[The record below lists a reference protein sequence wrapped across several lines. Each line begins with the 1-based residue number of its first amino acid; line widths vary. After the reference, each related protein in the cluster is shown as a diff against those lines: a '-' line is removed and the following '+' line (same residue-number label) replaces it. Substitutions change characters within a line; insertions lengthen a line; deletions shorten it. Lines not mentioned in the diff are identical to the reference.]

1 MLKTLTFSAFLCL
14 AALGASAQY
23 TNSPN
28 GVPPLEKMAPYT
40 GGASLPMP
48 SYIAKA
54 FSKGGHTI
62 SGKPAKNYWENHGR
76 YDIAINVNP
85 PHSTVRGVEHI
96 TYFNN
101 SPDKMDSL
109 NWKLIVNNHR
119 TGGGRGGATPNPDA
133 GISVDNITINGVQGT
148 WDNAAISGTVY
159 MMPLKKPLMPHDSI
173 KMDIT
178 WHYLMTRSGTGGR
191 EAIIDSTTFYIA
203 YFYPRVSVY
212 DDYKGWDTQPFG
224 AGEFYNDFNDYKL
237 SVTVPKN
244 FVVVA
249 TGELQNPN
257 EVMSPAAAQRYKTSL
272 TSDSTIHVSTLQ
284 DMLAHTVT
292 AQNATNTWRFAA
304 TNISD
309 MAVAL
314 SDHYDWDSGS
324 VITDDKTG
332 RRVNMAA
339 FFNDN
344 ADVFH
349 HDVQF
354 GRYSLRWFSN
364 NWPGVQYPFPKSTAV
379 QGTADME
386 FPMMMNDS
394 HQNDLGFAE
403 MVQDHEQ
410 AHTYMPFY
418 MGINESFYAFMDE
431 GWATTLEYLIGIP
444 EKGKKAADDEF
455 KSFRINRWVHGN
467 HATETPIITPL
478 PQGGNGSNSYGKA
491 ALSYLALKD
500 MLGDDL
506 FKKALHN
513 YMDNWHSKH
522 PVPWDYFYSMN
533 TGAGKNLNWFFNNW
547 FFIPGYCDLS
557 LDNAKEVKG
566 GYDLSIKNIGGFAI
580 PFDVVATYDDGTT
593 ETFHQTPI
601 VWEKD
606 QKAITVHIKTGKAL
620 KSATLDNGIYM
631 DANEKDNTWPVVAA
645 TVVK

>member
-1 MLKTLTFSAFLCL
+1 MFKSLTFSVLLAL

-23 TNSPN
+23 TNYPN
-28 GVPPLEKMAPYT
+28 GVPPLEKMAPYA

-54 FSKGGHTI
+54 FAGGTHTI
-62 SGKPAKNYWENHGR
+62 SGKPGKNYWENHGR
-76 YDIAINVNP
+76 YDIAITVNP

-101 SPDKMDSL
+101 SPNKLDSL
-109 NWKLIVNNHR
+109 NMKLIVNSHR
-119 TGGGRGGATPNPDA
+119 RSDPNA
-133 GISVDNITINGVQGT
+133 GIQVDDFKVNGV
-148 WDNAAISGTVY
+148 AANWNNTTVTETNY
-159 MMPLKKPLMPHDSI
+159 MFPLAKPMMPHDSVRL
-173 KMDIT
+173 DIT
-178 WHYLMTRSGTGGR
+178 WHYLMQQGRGR
-191 EAIIDSTTFYIA
+191 ESIINPTTFYIA

-249 TGELQNPN
+249 TGVLQNPN

-272 TSDSTIHVSTLQ
+272 TSDSTIHIATKQ
-284 DMLAHTVT
+284 DMIDKTVT
-292 AQNATNTWRFAA
+292 AQNENNTWKFVA
-304 TNISD
+304 TNITD
-309 MAVAL
+309 MAVAA
-314 SDHYDWDSGS
+314 SDTYDWDSGS
-324 VITDDKTG
+324 VVTDEKTG

-339 FFNDN
+339 FFDD
-344 ADVFH
+344 ASVDFH

-354 GRYSLRWFSN
+354 GRFSLNFFSN
-364 NWPGVQYPFPKSTAV
+364 KWPGVQYPFPKSTTV
-379 QGTADME
+379 QGAADME
-386 FPMMMNDS
+386 YPMMMNDS
-394 HQNDLGFAE
+394 HSDDLVFAE

-431 GWATTLEYLIGIP
+431 GWATTFEYLIGIP
-444 EKGKKAADDEF
+444 EKGKKGADDEF
-455 KSFRINRWVHGN
+455 KSFRIKRWVQGN
-467 HATETPIITPL
+467 HANETSIITPL

-491 ALSYLALKD
+491 SMSYLALKD

-506 FKKALHN
+506 FKKALHT
-513 YMDNWHSKH
+513 YMDNWHGKH

-547 FFIPGYCDLS
+547 FFTTSYCDLS
-557 LDNAKEVKG
+557 LEDAKQVKG

-580 PFDVVATYDDGTT
+580 PFDVVATYTDGTT

-606 QKAITVHIKTGKAL
+606 QKAVTVSIKTGKAL

-631 DANEKDNTWPVVAA
+631 DANEKDNTWTA
-645 TVVK
+645 K